1 MTSCNMGLDTLRHGS
16 ANDETLTMMTN
27 TTKSELDKQQANKN
41 LKLSSIK
48 EVNESLTIPRSE
60 VTENT
65 KQTETDVDSDEEERL
80 IN

>member
-1 MTSCNMGLDTLRHGS
+1 MGLDTLRHGS
-16 ANDETLTMMTN
+16 ASDETLTMMTN